1 QNTIHLIEI
10 ISEVLQCAL
19 HVRDHLIWRQI
30 LVSIDRAVKGI
41 GRVERV
47 IAPGRI
53 PPAGI
58 PTPITPAN
66 QNDHI
71 AVMPPPV
78 TVVMVLPMIVVF
90 RTGRD
95 NGVPF
100 PAPITQSCGALA
112 VEGAPAA

>member
-19 HVRDHLIWRQI
+19 HVRDYLIWRQI
-30 LVSIDRAVKGI
+30 LVTIDRLVKGI

-58 PTPITPAN
+58 PTPITPVN
-66 QNDHI
+66 QNDHVE
-71 AVMPPPV
+71 VMPPPITIV
-78 TVVMVLPMIVVF
+78 TMLPVVVVF
-90 RTGRD
+90 RTGRA

-100 PAPITQSCGALA
+100 PTPITQSRGALP
-112 VEGAPAA
+112 VEG